1 MTDSTRVAERMRTQ
15 RRILAAREAAA
26 QQGAL
31 EAAPALEAAMPD
43 DAPTPRADEVFDRI
57 DRLIKAMP
65 PGEVGDPQ
73 AFAKAVELLHRYG
86 DAALRKL
93 TNLGPAAD
101 GAATIDDVSALEAV
115 VIADGSRPSFL
126 LKDGLPPVDH
136 PFLGN
141 WANDVAAFRHKVQHV
156 AKAIGRVQ
164 PTGGH
169 PALFV
174 GTASLVD
181 RDKKLALTNYH
192 VLDDARSKLGIAMTQ
207 NDRAVTVQGP
217 LEVDFVGE
225 ADSTASNRFKVV
237 EATLPKGFGRGFGC
251 VDAAL
256 LKLEPVNERSL
267 LPAAAVKL
275 SSDQAY
281 MTGDTARLPSLC
293 TIGFPGPPPKTSGT
307 TGEVDWSFVTA
318 TLFGNRFGL
327 KRLAPGSFHRSL
339 GSDPRDTLDIV
350 FEHNAT
356 TFSGASGSLMVAWKD
371 EGPPSFGLHFGGETE
386 KANWAISIAAAVDAL
401 RAIGVPVQ

>member
-1 MTDSTRVAERMRTQ
+1 
-15 RRILAAREAAA
+15 
-26 QQGAL
+26 
-31 EAAPALEAAMPD
+31 MPD